1 MTNELR
7 NRIAHLSFEKK
18 DRCKYCIY
26 SNECSDFIEDC
37 ESFQPK
43 LDLFE
48 D

>member
-1 MTNELR
+1 MNFGIESRTCHLR
-7 NRIAHLSFEKK
+7 KK